1 MPDPDHFS
9 ITCSA
14 DSAFVSLSP
23 DIMLD
28 PLNRPKFN
36 ECDDMFVLN
45 PETGRFEGRI
55 GYEECGFKPSASDY
69 YISWEGS
76 LLSDFAQVKETSRNA
91 YALVFLINGQRVLL
105 HPLCLQ
111 SHPFF
116 VLIRRLD
123 ILHTLIR
130 VKGSMSIL
138 SFGAIRF
145 AE

>member
-36 ECDDMFVLN
+36 ECDDMFVKN
-45 PETGRFEGRI
+45 PRTGRFEGRV

-76 LLSDFAQVKETSRNA
+76 LLSDFAQIKETNQNV
-91 YALVFLINGQRVLL
+91 YAQVKCISFMPCQTKGLFVYSHTHFLY
-105 HPLCLQ
+105 
-111 SHPFF
+111 
-116 VLIRRLD
+116 
-123 ILHTLIR
+123 
-130 VKGSMSIL
+130 
-138 SFGAIRF
+138 
-145 AE
+145 